1 MANPSSKVQ
10 SDYQKVRSQLDV
22 RGCVWIAIVMFRD
35 TVMNILRQ
43 VDPEGVSRRKGKRLK
58 RRSYHSKVSYTVCC
72 SRDDVLPIGS
82 KLYMAL

>member
-10 SDYQKVRSQLDV
+10 SDYQKVGSQLDV

-43 VDPEGVSRRKGKRLK
+43 VDPEGVSRRG
-58 RRSYHSKVSYTVCC
+58 
-72 SRDDVLPIGS
+72 SREDHIT
-82 KLYMAL
+82 AR